1 MSYVLVKETFISFG
15 FQPQFQIADLN
26 RKSDGCG
33 LRMHILLLHNKTTKQ

>member
-1 MSYVLVKETFISFG
+1 MSYVLVKVTSISFE

-33 LRMHILLLHNKTTKQ
+33 LRMHILLLHTEDH